1 MFVDTHCHLDFEQFD
16 CDRELILGR
25 LQEEGIDYIINVG
38 STLKGS
44 FDSVTMAREHARV
57 YAAVGIHPHDADSA
71 STQVIDQLKVLAKS
85 EKVVAIGETGLDFFK
100 NFSKKENQLALFPRL
115 ILVAKELHLPL
126 VIHSRQASLDTL
138 KIMRQHMP
146 IEAVI
151 HCFSGELS
159 FLKECLDLG
168 FSVSFTANITYKK
181 ADNLR
186 ELVRF
191 APLERIFLETDAP
204 YLAPEGMRGKRN
216 EPARVRSVAEEVS
229 RIKGVSVEE
238 VARVTTQNAKSF
250 FKIGS

>member
-16 CDRELILGR
+16 FDRDLILGR
-25 LQEEGIDYIINVG
+25 LKEDGIDYIVNVG

-44 FDSVTMAREHARV
+44 FDSVTMAQQYDQV
-57 YAAVGIHPHDADSA
+57 YAAVGIHPHDADDA
-71 STQVIDQLKVLAKS
+71 SRQVIDQLKVLAQNK
-85 EKVVAIGETGLDFFK
+85 KVVAIGETGLDFFK
-100 NFSKKENQLALFPRL
+100 NFSKKENQMALFPSL
-115 ILVAKELHLPL
+115 ILLAKERGLPL
-126 VIHSRQASLDTL
+126 IIHSRQASLDPL

-146 IEAVI
+146 LSAVI
-151 HCFSGELS
+151 HCFSGEMS

-168 FSVSFTANITYKK
+168 FSVTFTGNITYKK

-216 EPARVRSVAEEVS
+216 EPARVKSVAEEIS
-229 RIKGVSVEE
+229 RIKGISLEE
-238 VARVTTQNAKSF
+238 VARVTTQSAKSF
-250 FKIGS
+250 FKIG